1 MTKPCFIKEFQK
13 MKKRKQ
19 NQIKPR
25 NDKRIP
31 KTNKISFWLLNYF
44 SSEENILNQSTKQ
57 FSVKKVKEYQM
68 RNII

>member
-31 KTNKISFWLLNYF
+31 KTNKISF
-44 SSEENILNQSTKQ
+44 
-57 FSVKKVKEYQM
+57 
-68 RNII
+68 